1 MTVPEI
7 LNGIGNLRVLIAG
20 DICLD
25 RWCRYDPRHAEPSR
39 ETGIPRIAVVS
50 TEVTPGGGGTVAN
63 NVAALGAGRVAV
75 LGVAGDDGNGYELA
89 QALEA
94 RGIEAAELIR
104 SRQIAT
110 FTYTKLIHAGSGV
123 EDQPRVDFI
132 HAEPLA
138 KNLDGEILAR
148 LRRIESEFDVI
159 IALDQSETPESG
171 VITAAVRDLLSDLAR
186 ANPSRLIWADSRIRA
201 ELFRDVTVK
210 INRQEADLACRRA
223 AGTDY
228 RGLRGLMR
236 APRLFVT
243 DGPAGVHWIHQDGGE
258 VLPVRRVEK
267 PVDICG
273 AGDSFTAGASC
284 ALALGATDAEAAHFG
299 GLIASITIMK
309 PGTGTASPTEV
320 LSAR

>member
-7 LNGIGNLRVLIAG
+7 LNGIARLRVLIVG

-63 NVAALGAGRVAV
+63 NVAGLGAERVAV

-89 QALEA
+89 QALSE
-94 RGIEAAELIR
+94 RGIEATELIR
-104 SRQIAT
+104 SRKIAT
-110 FTYTKLIHAGSGV
+110 FTYTKLIHDGTGA

-138 KNLDGEILAR
+138 KDLESEVLMR
-148 LRRIESEFDVI
+148 LRRMESEFDVI

-171 VITAAVRDLLSDLAR
+171 VITGAVRDLLSEIAR
-186 ANPSRLIWADSRIRA
+186 ANPKKLIWADSRIRA

-223 AGTDY
+223 EKQDY
-228 RGLRGLMR
+228 RGLRDLIR

-243 DGPAGVHWIHQDGGE
+243 DGGAGVHWIHADGNE
-258 VLPVRRVEK
+258 LLPARRVEK

-284 ALALGATDAEAAHFG
+284 ALALGATDPDAAAFG

-309 PGTGTASPTEV
+309 PGTGTASPREV
-320 LSAR
+320 LALC